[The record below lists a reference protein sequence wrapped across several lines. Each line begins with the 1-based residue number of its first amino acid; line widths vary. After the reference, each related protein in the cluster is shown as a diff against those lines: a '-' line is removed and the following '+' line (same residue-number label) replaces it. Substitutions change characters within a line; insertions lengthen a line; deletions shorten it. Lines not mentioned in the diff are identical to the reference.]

1 MKRLRLLVVA
11 LLAVLLLCGCARSP
25 KVKSAEDALE
35 PMYDFLQALA
45 YHEADEYE
53 CTLKDTLT
61 QDGHTTY
68 LFEACW
74 NSPDGECYPLGV
86 FRVDE
91 NGTVMID
98 SVPPVE

>member
-1 MKRLRLLVVA
+1 MKRLRSLLFV
-11 LLAVLLLCGCARSP
+11 LLAVLLLCSCARSG

-35 PMYDFLQALA
+35 PMYDFLQVLA

-61 QDGHTTY
+61 QDGQTVY
-68 LFEACW
+68 LFEAYW
-74 NSPDGECYPLGV
+74 NSPDGERYPLGV

-98 SVPPVE
+98 SVPAVD